1 MSTTAT
7 SPYTHAD
14 VQGDPTNTIT
24 EKERQHYGQ
33 LIGATIQRV
42 VLVKPEGEAIDWF
55 EDEYTPVL
63 ILTTKDGRELQV
75 ELWSDGEGNGAG
87 YADIIDVTHPDTQ
100 HS

>member
-1 MSTTAT
+1 MSTTT

-14 VQGDPTNTIT
+14 VQGDPKNTIT
-24 EKERQHYGQ
+24 EKERAHYGQ

-75 ELWSDGEGNGAG
+75 ELWSDEEGNGAG

>member
-24 EKERQHYGQ
+24 ERERWHYGQ

-42 VLVKPEGEAIDWF
+42 VLVKPEGEDAQWC

-75 ELWSDGEGNGAG
+75 ELWCDEEGNGAG
-87 YADIIDVTHPDTQ
+87 HADITDVTNPSIQ
-100 HS
+100 YS